1 MATMNAVTP
10 AVNFRSLT
18 RVDYPLLARWF
29 SEPDVSRWWNE
40 RPSFDTIEE
49 KYGPRV
55 DGEDRTTMWVVE
67 IDGAPAG
74 LMQHYRHEDYPEH
87 DVAVGIAD
95 AVGIDFLLSDEFAGR
110 GLGPEVLS
118 RFSDLVLELTSEAS
132 CCVATPA
139 QENQR
144 SWRALE
150 KAGFERRGPCQPP
163 DEPPAWVYVRPRRR

>member
-55 DGEDRTTMWVVE
+55 DGEDRTTM
-67 IDGAPAG
+67 
-74 LMQHYRHEDYPEH
+74 
-87 DVAVGIAD
+87 
-95 AVGIDFLLSDEFAGR
+95 
-110 GLGPEVLS
+110 
-118 RFSDLVLELTSEAS
+118 
-132 CCVATPA
+132 
-139 QENQR
+139 
-144 SWRALE
+144 
-150 KAGFERRGPCQPP
+150 
-163 DEPPAWVYVRPRRR
+163 